1 MLYQMTSK
9 LPTHHSLN
17 QFRQEGKK
25 RYRTV
30 VVEII
35 RAERGL
41 FQEGSNIGYLHLI
54 WKNSIGNRHVDN

>member
-1 MLYQMTSK
+1 MFSE

-17 QFRQEGKK
+17 QLRQERKK
-25 RYRTV
+25 GYRTV

-41 FQEGSNIGYLHLI
+41 FQEGSNVGYLHLI
-54 WKNSIGNRHVDN
+54 WKNSMGKRHVDN